1 MGRID
6 YISLHDTEQ
15 DMSWYDT
22 WSLID
27 CLILKSDV
35 VNMVNVVN
43 WLLDKNVHV
52 DLTAELNKTC
62 RKKVMF
68 LDLHDSPHKFWTSC
82 KQNVHTYISW
92 KNIIS

>member
-35 VNMVNVVN
+35 VNMVDVVN
-43 WLLDKNVHV
+43 
-52 DLTAELNKTC
+52 
-62 RKKVMF
+62 
-68 LDLHDSPHKFWTSC
+68 
-82 KQNVHTYISW
+82 
-92 KNIIS
+92 